1 MHSLGPDLNSLV
13 RTEIMVS
20 WIVLLAFAA
29 FVIIVLMLLVKRF
42 GALRTFGWGFS
53 IFVVGLLG
61 LLGLS
66 GQVQVVDPV
75 VNARSVSVRSNA
87 QVRGLTSS
95 GDNGPVAEAYTEYE
109 ANLNAPISRQTISSL
124 SRAGGDGSTM
134 SAWDENIAPV
144 ANIYPGIPECGRPL
158 AFKLVDYLREQ
169 AALAE
174 PSAKAEVEEP
184 SKYRIAAINR
194 GERIEHADFLRFLIN
209 FREEFTSQMPGST
222 VEGVMGNAKSA
233 PRKKKVDHSFQNVQ
247 VTVYPSFERTA
258 SGENVMGGTVRGG
271 VRIEGKSGH
280 LVCLVKREDPSA
292 STELLSKFIE
302 KPWVADPEQY
312 MSRKPSGR
320 YAIGFSSRLE
330 TSEQEARKSALKD
343 VNVQLARSSSR
354 TFADNYD
361 MEQNVLDR
369 FVQKLKKPYGNV
381 WREAVLLDLNSPE
394 KPQVKYANKNLAIFA
409 AKSGRMSHQ
418 VIQATQN
425 SVGSNFKQVWDP
437 EMMVAGL
444 MLLTVVIGWISNR
457 MTQGYYR
464 GPVWTVTGTL
474 FSIGF
479 LLLIFFVLI
488 NFA

>member
-1 MHSLGPDLNSLV
+1 MHSTALDFSVDLKL
-13 RTEIMVS
+13 
-20 WIVLLAFAA
+20 IVILIFGLAFLVFAIFA
-29 FVIIVLMLLVKRF
+29 WLSLVKRF

-53 IFVVGLLG
+53 LFFVGMLG
-61 LLGLS
+61 LAATIA
-66 GQVQVVDPV
+66 VQVDRVEV
-75 VNARSVSVRSNA
+75 VRPNEEVRGGEARASAARSRADVMRRGLQNAVASDSSESVRIE
-87 QVRGLTSS
+87 
-95 GDNGPVAEAYTEYE
+95 AE
-109 ANLNAPISRQTISSL
+109 
-124 SRAGGDGSTM
+124 GSAS
-134 SAWDENIAPV
+134 SAWDESIAPV

-184 SKYRIAAINR
+184 PKYRIAAINR
-194 GERIEHADFLRFLIN
+194 GEQIEHADFLRFLIN

-258 SGENVMGGTVRGG
+258 SGENVKGGTVRGG
-271 VRIEGKSGH
+271 VRIEGTSGQ
-280 LVCLVKREDPSA
+280 LICLVKREDPSA

-474 FSIGF
+474 FSVGF
-479 LLLIFFVLI
+479 LFLLFLVLM